1 MSMEQSSVLKS
12 KQFPFWYLSTV
23 VEEYRY
29 KGWAQQ
35 AGQYSC
41 PLPLASLPRAGHQ
54 GQCAG
59 STPVGLLPFAG
70 LGSLLRM
77 G

>member
-1 MSMEQSSVLKS
+1 MLKS

-35 AGQYSC
+35 AGQYSR
-41 PLPLASLPRAGHQ
+41 PPYPSPASP
-54 GQCAG
+54 
-59 STPVGLLPFAG
+59 G
-70 LGSLLRM
+70 LGARASVQAQPQWGSSPLL